1 MPYIQ
6 WKDEFIGK
14 SMPHSEQR
22 REQLQQEF
30 KRTDSVA
37 PGQDPVLMK
46 HQKMAMN
53 PFRFLRGSS
62 GLFYA
67 DIKNSVLKLPE
78 LLTTKIPLT
87 CVVGDCHLSNFGFF
101 TEEGSSGNRVI
112 FAPNDFDDACVG
124 HAVWDWSRFA
134 ISILLAADYCQ
145 GLKQQRYAN
154 ESKFEPDS
162 LQVVSAKEAIFAVHS
177 FLTAY
182 TRQCQALVSD
192 PELRYS
198 VLDDFPKN
206 HVLKPVL
213 KKAIKRSAQGEDFLR
228 KSTLAKVAD
237 LSVRPL
243 KFKQDPN
250 KFSCLSPELY
260 KEVEFSFRP
269 YVSDDIL
276 DIVAR
281 QGAGTGSLN
290 MQRYYL
296 LVGPSQMESEEDLA
310 LCHLVEAKQQR
321 DAAPLYFFPELSPV
335 NRLNAAHLTVDCQRL
350 MQRRPDL
357 VLDEHYWNG
366 SHYLVRSLHHANVD
380 LDPEDVCF
388 AEKAPEQKLVEY
400 AEACGRA
407 LALAHSRGDRR
418 SVCFEQAVVKY
429 LPKAMDEL
437 VHACIDYAEQ
447 QKADCEL
454 LSALLSQSLDA
465 DSSSETGLDSGCQG

>member
-1 MPYIQ
+1 MPQ
-6 WKDEFIGK
+6 L
-14 SMPHSEQR
+14 PQR
-22 REQLQQEF
+22 RDQLQQEF
-30 KRTDSVA
+30 KRTDA
-37 PGQDPVLMK
+37 ITPGIDPVLIK

-67 DIKNSVLKLPE
+67 DLKNSVLQLPE

-87 CVVGDCHLSNFGFF
+87 TVIGDCHLSNFGFF
-101 TEEGSSGNRVI
+101 TEEGSSGDRVI

-134 ISILLAADYCQ
+134 VSLLLAADYCQ
-145 GLKQQRYAN
+145 GMKQQRYAN
-154 ESKFEPDS
+154 TEQLALDS
-162 LQVVSAKEAIFAVHS
+162 LEVVSTKDAVAAVRC

-182 TRQCQALVSD
+182 AEQCQAIID
-192 PELRYS
+192 EPELRYS

-213 KKAIKRSAQGEDFLR
+213 KKAIKRSAKGDDFLR

-237 LSVRPL
+237 LTARPL
-243 KFKQDPN
+243 QFKQDPL
-250 KFSCLSPELY
+250 KFSRLSPELY
-260 KEVEFSFRP
+260 QEIEFTFRP

-276 DIVAR
+276 DIVSR

-296 LVGPSQMESEEDLA
+296 LVGPAEINGEDDLA
-310 LCHLVEAKQQR
+310 LCHLIEAKQQR
-321 DAAPLYFFPELSPV
+321 DSAPLYFFPELSPV

-366 SHYLVRSLHHANVD
+366 AHYLVRSLHHANVD
-380 LDPEDVCF
+380 VDPEDVCF
-388 AEKAPEQKLVEY
+388 AEKAPGEELAEY

-407 LALAHSRGDRR
+407 LALCHSRGDRR
-418 SVCFEQAVVKY
+418 SFRFEQAVVKY
-429 LPKAMDEL
+429 LPQASAAL
-437 VHACIDYAEQ
+437 VQACVDYAEQ
-447 QKADCEL
+447 QKADCALLAEL
-454 LSALLSQSLDA
+454 LKT
-465 DSSSETGLDSGCQG
+465 E

>member
-1 MPYIQ
+1 MSQTELRI
-6 WKDEFIGK
+6 
-14 SMPHSEQR
+14 S
-22 REQLQQEF
+22 QLQQEF

-37 PGQDPVLMK
+37 PGLDPVLVK
-46 HQKMAMN
+46 HQKMALN

-67 DIKNSVLKLPE
+67 DIKNAVLKLPE

-87 CVVGDCHLSNFGFF
+87 TVVGDCHLSNFGFF
-101 TEEGSSGNRVI
+101 TEEGSSGDRVI

-124 HAVWDWSRFA
+124 HAVWDWSRYA
-134 ISILLAADYCQ
+134 VSILLAADYCQ
-145 GLKQQRYAN
+145 GVKQQRYSNDN
-154 ESKFEPDS
+154 ELELDK
-162 LQVVSAKEAIFAVHS
+162 LQVVSAKDAVQAVRA

-182 TRQCQALVSD
+182 VVQCQAILD
-192 PELRYS
+192 EPELRYS

-213 KKAIKRSAQGEDFLR
+213 KKAIKRSAKGEDFLR
-228 KSTLAKVAD
+228 KSTLAKSAD
-237 LSVRPL
+237 LSARPL
-243 KFKQDPN
+243 TFKQDPA
-250 KFSCLSPELY
+250 KFSRLSPELY

-269 YVSDDIL
+269 YVSDEIL
-276 DIVAR
+276 DIVTR

-296 LVGPSQMESEEDLA
+296 LVGPKDIQTEGDLA
-310 LCHLVEAKQQR
+310 LCHLIEAKQQR
-321 DAAPLYFFPELSPV
+321 DSAPLYFFPDLSPV

-366 SHYLVRSLHHANVD
+366 VHYLVRSLHHANVD
-380 LDPEDVCF
+380 VDPEDVCF
-388 AEKAPEQKLVEY
+388 AEKAPGEELAEY
-400 AEACGRA
+400 AEACGRT

-418 SVCFEQAVVKY
+418 SFRFEQAVVKY

-437 VHACIDYAEQ
+437 IQACVDYAEL
-447 QKADCEL
+447 QKTDCEL
-454 LSALLSQSLDA
+454 LGQLLAQNL
-465 DSSSETGLDSGCQG
+465 SSEPEIETA

>member
-1 MPYIQ
+1 MS
-6 WKDEFIGK
+6 DT
-14 SMPHSEQR
+14 EQR
-22 REQLQQEF
+22 ISQLQQEF
-30 KRTDSVA
+30 KRTDSIA
-37 PGQDPVLMK
+37 PGLDPVLMK

-67 DIKNSVLKLPE
+67 DIKNSVLKLPA

-87 CVVGDCHLSNFGFF
+87 CVIGDCHLSNFGFF
-101 TEEGSSGNRVI
+101 TEEGSSGDRVI

-124 HAVWDWSRFA
+124 QAVWDWSRLA
-134 ISILLAADYCQ
+134 VSILLAADYCQ
-145 GLKQQRYAN
+145 GIKLGRYVIADELELN
-154 ESKFEPDS
+154 SLEVVTSKD
-162 LQVVSAKEAIFAVHS
+162 AVAAVRS
-177 FLTAY
+177 FLSSY
-182 TRQCQALVSD
+182 VDQCQAILEE

-213 KKAIKRSAQGEDFLR
+213 KKAIKRSAKGEDFLR

-237 LSVRPL
+237 LSARPL
-243 KFKQDPN
+243 TFKQDPV
-250 KFSCLSPELY
+250 KFSRLSPELY
-260 KEVEFSFRP
+260 QEVEFTFRP

-276 DIVAR
+276 DIVTR

-296 LVGPSQMESEEDLA
+296 LVGPKDIHSEEDLA
-310 LCHLVEAKQQR
+310 LCHLIEAKQQR
-321 DAAPLYFFPELSPV
+321 DAAPLYFFPDLSPV

-366 SHYLVRSLHHANVD
+366 AHYLVRSLHHANVD
-380 LDPEDVCF
+380 VDPEDVCF
-388 AEKAPEQKLVEY
+388 AEKAPGEELAEY

-407 LALAHSRGDRR
+407 LALSHSRGDRR
-418 SVCFEQAVVKY
+418 SLRFEHAVVKY
-429 LPKAMDEL
+429 LPKATDAL
-437 VHACIDYAEQ
+437 VQACVDYAEQ
-447 QKADCEL
+447 QKTDCEL
-454 LSALLSQSLDA
+454 LGQLLKT
-465 DSSSETGLDSGCQG
+465 E